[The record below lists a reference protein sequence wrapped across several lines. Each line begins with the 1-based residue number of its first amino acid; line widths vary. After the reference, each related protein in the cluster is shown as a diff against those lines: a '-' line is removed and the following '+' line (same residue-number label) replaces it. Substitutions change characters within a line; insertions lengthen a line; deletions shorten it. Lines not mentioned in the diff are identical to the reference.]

1 MDVFLEKLDN
11 EFLSPA
17 KNKEGKLVIF
27 SESKDTVVYLEEAL
41 KKKGRKDVLVISA
54 DNRKNL
60 YDVIVNNFDAN
71 IEDSKKVNDYSII
84 ITTEV
89 LAEGV
94 NLHRSNV
101 IVHYDTPWNSTKLMQ
116 RIGRVNRIG
125 TKATEIYNYIFY
137 PSAQGDSQI
146 KLNRTAFMK
155 IQAFH
160 TAFGEDN
167 QVFSTDEI
175 LDEVKL
181 YNTDNQFKEAED
193 ERLKYLFFLRK
204 FKKENAAWFEQIR
217 NMPLKSSVGRNS
229 SEINKPL
236 LKNGTAAFLRTS
248 NKQEFYW
255 IDSEG
260 KPNEIPPV
268 EAFRIFEAGKLE
280 LICDKIPN
288 HHQQV
293 KNALKSFENTGLKMI
308 HADLEVEAFGAV
320 AKGAKKFLSDL
331 RANILLNE
339 QQKLNLANMIKLID
353 RGKFATL
360 AGDVNKLLKKKL
372 PLPTVLKSLD
382 ELSKVY
388 SVSEL
393 DNSTPTI
400 NNIEKPILVISESF
414 K

>member
-1 MDVFLEKLDN
+1 
-11 EFLSPA
+11 
-17 KNKEGKLVIF
+17 
-27 SESKDTVVYLEEAL
+27 
-41 KKKGRKDVLVISA
+41 
-54 DNRKNL
+54 
-60 YDVIVNNFDAN
+60 
-71 IEDSKKVNDYSII
+71 
-84 ITTEV
+84 
-89 LAEGV
+89 
-94 NLHRSNV
+94 
-101 IVHYDTPWNSTKLMQ
+101 
-116 RIGRVNRIG
+116 
-125 TKATEIYNYIFY
+125 
-137 PSAQGDSQI
+137 
-146 KLNRTAFMK
+146 MK

-181 YNTDNQFKEAED
+181 YNMDNQFKEAED

-268 EAFRIFEAGKLE
+268 EAFRIFEADKLE
-280 LICDKIPN
+280 LSCDKIPN

-320 AKGAKKFLSDL
+320 AKSAKKFLSDL

-414 K
+414 Q